1 MICAVHSQ
9 VTHTKNN
16 PLSEMAAFV
25 RAVEHGSFSAV
36 AREMGCTPSAVSK
49 LVSRLENR
57 LAVRLFNRS
66 TRVLTVTPEGQAFV
80 ERCRH
85 ILTEIEE
92 AENEVTRFRERPH
105 GRLRMSVGVAFGL
118 HALVPVLPRFTE
130 RYPEIRVELLI
141 TDRHVD
147 LAEEGADL
155 VIHIGP
161 LAESSHVAR
170 KICDLERVICASPDY
185 LARHGTPQS
194 PGELARHNCLAL
206 LGKPELQRW
215 PFDTESGRR
224 VIEVEGSVAAD
235 NADALLRL
243 AIEGVGIIR
252 LTDLLVGG
260 AIRDGSLVPILTHSH
275 HVDPVPMYVVYP
287 YTRHRAARVAAMVG
301 FVLETFSHAPW
312 RIARDIAA

>member
-1 MICAVHSQ
+1 MIQ
-9 VTHTKNN
+9 PKNN

-36 AREMGCTPSAVSK
+36 AREIGLTPSAVSK

-57 LAVRLFNRS
+57 LSVRLFNRS
-66 TRVLTVTPEGQAFV
+66 TRVLTVTPEGQAFF

-85 ILTEIEE
+85 ILSEIEE
-92 AENEVTRFRERPH
+92 AENEVTRFRARPH

-161 LAESSHVAR
+161 LIETSHVAR
-170 KICDLERVICASPDY
+170 KVCDLERVICASPGY
-185 LARHGTPQS
+185 LERHGTPHS
-194 PGELARHNCLAL
+194 PGELALHNCLAL

-215 PFDTESGRR
+215 PFDTDAGRR

-252 LTDLLVGG
+252 LTDLLVGA
-260 AIRDGSLVPILTHSH
+260 AIRDGTLVPILTHYH
-275 HVDPVPMYVVYP
+275 HVEPVPMYVVYP
-287 YTRHRAARVAAMVG
+287 YARHRAARVAAMVS

-312 RIARDIAA
+312 RMPRNNLCPPANA